1 MPFYAERN
9 GWKLF
14 FYLDFQISLDSLTQD
29 VRQLK
34 ATQPSTYQNHPK
46 TKLLKRILELI
57 EQEIPSNPGAKEYAQ
72 GNTLGTAYRHW
83 RRAKF
88 LGRFRLFFRYS
99 SEEKVI
105 IYTWVSD
112 QNTLRKAGSKTDP
125 YTVFRKRLIA
135 GDPPDDWDN
144 LMAMCDEVDEE

>member
-14 FYLDFQISLDSLTQD
+14 YYSAFQVSLDFLIKEVQ
-29 VRQLK
+29 RLK
-34 ATQPSTYQNHPK
+34 VEQADTYQNHPK
-46 TKLLKRILELI
+46 IKLLKRILELV
-57 EQEIPSNPGAKEYAQ
+57 ENEIPSNPGAKEFAL
-72 GNTLGTAYRHW
+72 GNTLGGSYRHW

-99 SEEKVI
+99 SDEKII

-125 YTVFRKRLIA
+125 YAVFRRLLIA
-135 GDPPDDWDN
+135 GDPPDDWKTLVELSED
-144 LMAMCDEVDEE
+144 LE

>member
-14 FYLDFQISLDSLTQD
+14 YYSAFQVSLDSLIKEVQRLNVEQAD
-29 VRQLK
+29 
-34 ATQPSTYQNHPK
+34 TYQHHPK
-46 TKLLKRILELI
+46 TKLLKRILELV
-57 EQEIPSNPGAKEYAQ
+57 ENEIPSNPGAKEFAL
-72 GNTLGTAYRHW
+72 GNTLGGSYRHW

-99 SEEKVI
+99 SVEKII

-112 QNTLRKAGSKTDP
+112 QNTLRKAGSKSDP
-125 YTVFRKRLIA
+125 YAVFRRLLIA
-135 GDPPDDWDN
+135 GDPPDDWKTLVELSED
-144 LMAMCDEVDEE
+144 LE

>member
-14 FYLDFQISLDSLTQD
+14 YYSAFQVSLDALIKEVQ
-29 VRQLK
+29 RLK
-34 ATQPSTYQNHPK
+34 AEQTETFQHHPK
-46 TKLLKRILELI
+46 TKLLKRILELV
-57 EQEIPSNPGAKEYAQ
+57 ETEIPTNPGAKEYAL
-72 GNTLGTAYRHW
+72 GNTLGNSYRHW

-99 SEEKVI
+99 SDEKII

-112 QNTLRKAGSKTDP
+112 ENTLRKAGSKTDP
-125 YTVFRKRLIA
+125 YAVFRKLLFA
-135 GDPPDDWDN
+135 GDPPDNWKTLLESSED
-144 LMAMCDEVDEE
+144 LE